1 MKKIIA
7 LILALSAVWVLVACA
22 SLGED
27 IYNTPSLQGSTGTFD
42 ALGTN
47 NGESGDLSQE
57 SEPTSDGGELKYRLN
72 DTKDA
77 YTVVGIGEC
86 GEGEIVIPNEH
97 EGLPVTAIGDSA
109 FYECTRLTSVNI
121 PDSVTEIGYSAF
133 WDCTGLTSLKIQGGV
148 LEIGNWSF
156 AGCTALADITIP
168 EGVNKIG
175 TGAFAGCRKLTSVTL
190 PNSLTSLGSRCFY
203 DCTRLSNITLRGN
216 IVKIGSWS
224 FADCTALEG
233 ITIPESVCDI
243 GQGAF
248 AGCTGVK
255 SITVEGENPTFHS
268 AGDCLIN
275 TKEKILVAGCKK
287 SVIPSDGSVIKIGE
301 DAFSGCIELKEINIS
316 EAVRE
321 IGDFAFGGCAGLVS
335 INIPSGVTK
344 VGEDCFAW
352 CRGLTS
358 VTIWQSV
365 VEIGKKAF
373 EECEALKDI
382 FYEGNER
389 EWARLFANVSLPD
402 AVTLHFN
409 FK

>member
-77 YTVVGIGEC
+77 YTVVGIGEG

-121 PDSVTEIGYSAF
+121 PGSVTEIGYSAF

-156 AGCTALADITIP
+156 A
-168 EGVNKIG
+168 
-175 TGAFAGCRKLTSVTL
+175 
-190 PNSLTSLGSRCFY
+190 
-203 DCTRLSNITLRGN
+203 
-216 IVKIGSWS
+216 
-224 FADCTALEG
+224 DCTALEG

-243 GQGAF
+243 GRGAF

-301 DAFSGCIELKEINIS
+301 DAFSGCIELKEINIP

>member
-57 SEPTSDGGELKYRLN
+57 SVPTSDGGELKYRLN

-86 GEGEIVIPNEH
+86 GEGKIVIPNEH

-133 WDCTGLTSLKIQGGV
+133 WDCTGLTS
-148 LEIGNWSF
+148 
-156 AGCTALADITIP
+156 
-168 EGVNKIG
+168 
-175 TGAFAGCRKLTSVTL
+175 VTL

-216 IVKIGSWS
+216 IAKIGSWS

-268 AGDCLIN
+268 AGDCLID

-301 DAFSGCIELKEINIS
+301 DAFSGCIELKEIKIP

-321 IGDFAFGGCAGLVS
+321 IGDFAFGGCVGLVS

-365 VEIGKKAF
+365 KEIGKNAF

-382 FYEGNER
+382 FYEGNET

-402 AVTLHFN
+402 AVTLHYN